1 MTEKR
6 WAANEKAP
14 LTREQQIE
22 LMETAEQRRE
32 EKLKRW
38 SKIDW
43 SEKTDNF
50 YREDLD
56 NG

>member
-14 LTREQQIE
+14 LTRDQQIE
-22 LMETAEQRRE
+22 LTQTAKQRRE
-32 EKLKRW
+32 EKLERW

-43 SEKTDNF
+43 SEKPDNS